1 VKKLKADLSL
11 MREVQHVG
19 KELPAETLDLVTFT
33 TGIMAVRMREVTS
46 EGIERDIAVSYLS
59 RLVIE
64 RNRSEAR
71 KGSSSI
77 AECGRFGFIAMALA
91 CMIAEVARRPW
102 TPC

>member
-77 AECGRFGFIAMALA
+77 AECG
-91 CMIAEVARRPW
+91 
-102 TPC
+102 